1 MTIEIEVSEFNTI
14 MSCLRDRR
22 NGSISSA
29 HQASRFKVTAEKL
42 QEKLMSQL
50 EQYESAVGF

>member
-1 MTIEIEVSEFNTI
+1 MTIEISVTELHTI

-29 HQASRFKVTAEKL
+29 HQAPQFKVVAEHLLEKL
-42 QEKLMSQL
+42 TRQH
-50 EQYESAVGF
+50 EQYDSAVGF

>member
-1 MTIEIEVSEFNTI
+1 MTIEINTNEFDTI

-29 HQASRFKVTAEKL
+29 HQASQFKVVAERL
-42 QEKLMSQL
+42 QEKLMHQF
-50 EQYESAVGF
+50 EQSENAVGF